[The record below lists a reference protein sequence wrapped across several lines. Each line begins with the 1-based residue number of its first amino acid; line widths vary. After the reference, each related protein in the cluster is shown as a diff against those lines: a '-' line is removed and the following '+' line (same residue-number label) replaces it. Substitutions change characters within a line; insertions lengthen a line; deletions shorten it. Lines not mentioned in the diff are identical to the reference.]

1 MANPR
6 STPWAGWLQ
15 NRTAIL
21 CAAGVLPLLF
31 AWWAG
36 GFTSRGFL
44 VGLGGTVLT
53 LALFWRVLAV
63 WNPPSTH
70 RPEAPNPLD
79 LETTSDPVHGLERF
93 AQAVVPLWANQTLIA
108 RKQSEDAITAL
119 VGRFSGMQSR
129 MKQTMDMGRSGTTG
143 ASILQETLDHGRSDL
158 AVIMEE
164 VKKGKNQREV
174 FLERI
179 HTLAGITDELRRMSE
194 EVGAIASQTNLLALN
209 AAIEA
214 AHAKEMGKG
223 FAVVAEEVLKLSE
236 RSGQTGR
243 LITERVSWVGKTL
256 QEAVDSSLAFSAHD
270 ENLTR
275 VSRDIINHLMN
286 QFDRAAQ
293 KILDVSN
300 QADAMSREVDGEIS
314 ETLVHLQF
322 QDRVNQILQIV
333 AEDMGKF
340 AEWIQHH
347 PSELEVDQW
356 LKELESTYTTEEQHA
371 LHHGDRAGSPSDS
384 DVTFF

>member
-1 MANPR
+1 MAIPR
-6 STPWAGWLQ
+6 STPWTGWFQ
-15 NRTAIL
+15 NRIAIL
-21 CAAGVLPLLF
+21 CEAGGLVVLC
-31 AWWAG
+31 AWWAS
-36 GFTSRGFL
+36 GFSSRGLL
-44 VGLGGTVLT
+44 VGLAGAVVLG
-53 LALFWRVLAV
+53 ALLGWVMRA
-63 WNPPSTH
+63 WNPPSIAG
-70 RPEAPNPLD
+70 PADEGVGLEAA
-79 LETTSDPVHGLERF
+79 TDPVHGLERF

-108 RKQSEDAITAL
+108 RKQTEDAITAL

-143 ASILQETLDHGRSDL
+143 SSILRETLDNGRSDL
-158 AVIMEE
+158 AMIMEE
-164 VKKGKNQREV
+164 IKKGKTQREL

-194 EVGAIASQTNLLALN
+194 EVAAIASQTNLLALN

-275 VSRDIINHLMN
+275 VSRDIINHLLYR
-286 QFDRAAQ
+286 FDSAAQ
-293 KILDVSN
+293 KILEVSN
-300 QADAMSREVDGEIS
+300 QAETMSREVDGEIS

-322 QDRVNQILQIV
+322 QDRVNQILQTIS
-333 AEDMGKF
+333 EDMDKF
-340 AEWIQHH
+340 SAWIQHH
-347 PSELEVDQW
+347 PSELEVDRW
-356 LKELESTYTTEEQHA
+356 LKELENTYHTEEQHA